1 MERRQDGSGGGG
13 GGLLRMR
20 ARAASR
26 TVVISM
32 KSRWRALV
40 GVHFLLFLFFF
51 CVDEKSFDFIK
62 NIRQPVTDLRHC
74 SGSRLI
80 SLRVGPQKAFHTV
93 RLDVR
98 GTRPDPEGP
107 GARVP

>member
-1 MERRQDGSGGGG
+1 
-13 GGLLRMR
+13 
-20 ARAASR
+20 
-26 TVVISM
+26 M
-32 KSRWRALV
+32 KSRGGIEACLAEVYIIYGVQGVLVSARQIGNQRRRA
-40 GVHFLLFLFFF
+40 HP
-51 CVDEKSFDFIK
+51 SISSK

-74 SGSRLI
+74 LGSRLI